1 MKKTMKSGDT
11 VKILTRPHGTIE
23 GYKHLIG
30 KQGVVDSLVTN
41 NMDDFVLVQVE
52 GIVHWWRMDGVE
64 KCVK

>member
-1 MKKTMKSGDT
+1 MKSGDT
-11 VKILTRPHGTIE
+11 VKILTRPHGTE
-23 GYKHLIG
+23 TNDVYKYLIG